1 MSSPL
6 APLAVAQV
14 IARNLVPLAGILFL
28 GWNTSNVL
36 LLYYA
41 DTLFACSV
49 IAAGV
54 LRHFNP
60 PPEAE
65 GWAGRV
71 NAEAGALIGGLFV
84 GAILALP
91 LGVPLLFMLGD
102 GFEWRAALAD
112 PELRAGVLWQAVAAW
127 WSYAEL
133 YRALL
138 HRTPDELRLKRRFA
152 LLFLRWM
159 ALVIAA
165 GTGLGPVFGSWG
177 ALVFVAL
184 YAGLSVWVEIAPDR
198 FLRLMP
204 GGADHADPAPPAHA
218 SRNPSPP
225 KRR

>member
-6 APLAVAQV
+6 AHLAVAQI
-14 IARNLVPLAGILFL
+14 IARNLAPLAGILFL
-28 GWNTSNVL
+28 GWNAGNVL
-36 LLYYA
+36 LLYFA
-41 DTLFACSV
+41 DTLLACSV

-60 PPEAE
+60 PPKGE
-65 GWAGRV
+65 GWASRV

-102 GFEWRAALAD
+102 GFTWRAALAD
-112 PELRAGVLWQAVAAW
+112 PALRAGVLWQAAAAW

-159 ALVIAA
+159 ALVLVAY
-165 GTGLGPVFGSWG
+165 TGLGGVFGSWG

-184 YAGLSVWVEIAPDR
+184 YAGLAVWAEIAPDR
-198 FLRLMP
+198 LLRLMP
-204 GGADHADPAPPAHA
+204 GGANHVEPAPPAHA
-218 SRNPSPP
+218 ARKPLPR